1 MKSLKDTL
9 ITESEFKFKR
19 GELEE
24 VTVIKTKLNE
34 AFIYIWDEIGLNM
47 TSTEF
52 HELVA
57 DVLENYDV
65 RKEIPWVKK

>member
-1 MKSLKDTL
+1 MKNLKDAL
-9 ITESEFKFKR
+9 ISESEFKFKR

-47 TSTEF
+47 TSKEF

-65 RKEIPWVKK
+65 CKEIPWVKK